1 MSGFL
6 GIYELFLKLELALN
20 IKLKQKDKDSIKKA
34 LYPLS
39 KMNILNL
46 DDKDLKEVVNK
57 VNIEPKKQIQD
68 FLFAYLKANLQDM
81 I

>member
-1 MSGFL
+1 MSGFI

-34 LYPLS
+34 LYPLN